1 MEGHRVIEYDKSYPP
16 FNLVFGHEK
25 LNVIP
30 NILVTKGRKRK
41 SFLQVSM
48 IICYVP
54 SFCRIVRAGRLNEL
68 LILYIIY
75 FLFFA

>member
-54 SFCRIVRAGRLNEL
+54 SFCRIVRAGRLK
-68 LILYIIY
+68 
-75 FLFFA
+75 